1 MGEQGSGPCIATEQ
15 CNAIGSAG
23 AMWERLAYVVK
34 FRGGVSG
41 NKGGSYL
48 TMMSSGGFMFG
59 VINTVGNFGTVFVDQ
74 SYWQSAIAAS
84 PASAHKGY
92 MLGGLVWFAIPFAL
106 ATSLGL
112 AGVATNGLITADE
125 ANAGLVPPAA
135 ATIIMG
141 QGGGILIIIMLFMAI
156 TSTGSAECIAVSSLL
171 TYDVYRK
178 YIKPKATGK
187 DILMWS
193 RIFVAVFGLTMGIV
207 AVIFYSFKI
216 EVKTFSEGDGTCDA
230 NTGGSWTVSTDS
242 EGETE
247 YTSLSMGWVYVFMGN
262 MIGSAVIPVAM
273 AITWKDCNAMGA
285 IIGAWSGLFASLAS
299 WMITAAVMY
308 CDVNYWSLFMDVPLL
323 VGNLVAI
330 LFSGLVAL
338 VLGLLKPQN
347 YDWSLMNKHITLV
360 EDVQTEVD
368 EWELSKEHLDEA
380 LAWSLKYGWGVT
392 IFLVFIWPFLI
403 AHPLGVFPKGVYALW
418 VGVAFTWGYMGMMII
433 VGLPIVENSR
443 AFLKALTCD
452 CTPDEKPTSSSSST
466 AKPTESSAA

>member
-48 TMMSSGGFMFG
+48 TTMSSGGFMFG

-156 TSTGSAECIAVSSLL
+156 TSTGSAECIAVSSLI
-171 TYDVYRK
+171 TYDVY
-178 YIKPKATGK
+178 GK
-187 DILMWS
+187 DILKWS
-193 RIFVAVFGLTMGIV
+193 RIFVGVFGALMGIV
-207 AVIFYSFKI
+207 AVIFNSFEI
-216 EVKTFSEGDGTCDA
+216 EEMSFNEADCEWSKPGTKTG
-230 NTGGSWTVSTDS
+230 
-242 EGETE
+242 
-247 YTSLSMGWVYVFMGN
+247 LSMGWVYVFMGN

-273 AITWKDCNAMGA
+273 AITWKDCNATGA
-285 IIGAWSGLFASLAS
+285 IAGAWLGLIASLAS
-299 WMITAAVMY
+299 WMIVASAMY
-308 CDVNYWSLFMDVPLL
+308 CEVNYWSLFMDVPLL

-347 YDWSLMNKHITLV
+347 YDWSLMNKHITL
-360 EDVQTEVD
+360 D
-368 EWELSKEHLDEA
+368 EGD
-380 LAWSLKYGWGVT
+380 
-392 IFLVFIWPFLI
+392 
-403 AHPLGVFPKGVYALW
+403 
-418 VGVAFTWGYMGMMII
+418 
-433 VGLPIVENSR
+433 
-443 AFLKALTCD
+443 
-452 CTPDEKPTSSSSST
+452 
-466 AKPTESSAA
+466 